1 MNKKK
6 KGRFLEILLV
16 VSALF
21 LGMLIIILVYRGR
34 TETIISGPD
43 SRNTEDRSLAGSYP
57 LPSEIIESDIRTYF
71 AYTEIPDIIFN
82 RIKGVSFTDDAPVAR
97 EDLRYMTVL
106 YWGTDKTA
114 HKGELIVNKDIAEDV
129 AKIFYELY
137 RASYPIESIKL
148 IDEYG
153 GSDEV
158 SMAKNNTSCFNARKV
173 AGSDAWSLH
182 AYGLAIDINPLY
194 NPYVG
199 ADGTILPVTATQYAD
214 RNNSFVMKIDE
225 QDYAYKMFIKHGFTW
240 GGSWDKVK
248 DYQHFEKRGC
258 RFND

>member
-6 KGRFLEILLV
+6 KDRFLEILLV
-16 VSALF
+16 ISALF
-21 LGMLIIILVYRGR
+21 LGVLVVILVYRGR

-43 SRNTEDRSLAGSYP
+43 NKSTEDRIIAGSYP
-57 LPSEIIESDIRTYF
+57 MPSEIIDSDITTYF

-82 RIKGVSFTDDAPVAR
+82 KMKGMSYGEDAPVAR

-106 YWGTDKTA
+106 YWGTDGTA
-114 HKGELIVNKDIAEDV
+114 HKGELIVNKAIAQDTAE
-129 AKIFYELY
+129 IFFELY

-158 SMAKNNTSCFNARKV
+158 SMAKNNTSCFNARKMT
-173 AGSDAWSLH
+173 GSDTWSLH

-199 ADGTILPVTATQYAD
+199 TDGTILPVTATQYAD

-225 QDYAYKMFIKHGFTW
+225 QDYAYRTFAKHGFTW
-240 GGSWDKVK
+240 GGSWATVK
-248 DYQHFEKRGC
+248 DYQHFEKETG
-258 RFND
+258 